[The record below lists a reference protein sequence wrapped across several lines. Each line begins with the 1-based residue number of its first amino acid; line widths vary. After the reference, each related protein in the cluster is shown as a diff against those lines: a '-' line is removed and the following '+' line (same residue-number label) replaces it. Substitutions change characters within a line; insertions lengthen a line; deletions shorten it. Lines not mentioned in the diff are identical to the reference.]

1 MDHLSRLLEEHR
13 DVTRR
18 YFLQLGAAGMAGLA
32 VSPLW
37 AQDAEGDRLL
47 AEAIAQLEYL
57 TPEAKFAGGGRGN
70 PPPYKLTPE
79 QRREVGLDR
88 ETWQLEVIADPTSD
102 VQIESPLSKELG
114 TALDWSG
121 LMALAEKHAV
131 RYMKAMTCLNVDRVF
146 GMGLWEGVPLREV
159 IWMTRPVANLRRV
172 WYHGY
177 HSDPA
182 KPGPGFQSS
191 LSINRVLEDPPG
203 EQPVILAYKMN
214 GDWLAPKRGGPVRL
228 VVPDG
233 YGFKSIK
240 WLQRVVLTN
249 DPAPNDT
256 YAGQNND
263 VDTTMKT
270 FARFL
275 NAPKKLKAGQPAAL
289 TGVAQVGMSGLSKVQ
304 YCLRPASQSAS
315 PDDPYLTQA
324 DWQDADILPPP
335 EHWGGGLPDGRL
347 PPIPRQFDAQGRP
360 LTWPM
365 RYAIA
370 HWAALLTAPAA
381 GQYELCC
388 RTIDAN
394 GIAQPLPRPLPKSGR
409 NEIQRIAVDGR
420 GVSVANVVKAWD
432 QGAALLGRASDPVA
446 QRFLTET
453 ETRRGWFRP
462 RPTAAGSGTAGLG
475 RRDASQRPQG
485 STNARETRICSPWAD
500 T

>member
-1 MDHLSRLLEEHR
+1 MDQHDRFLEEHR

-18 YFLQLGAAGMAGLA
+18 YFMKLGAAGVASVGFAPLLA
-32 VSPLW
+32 HGTEREP
-37 AQDAEGDRLL
+37 LL

-57 TPEAKFAGGGRGN
+57 TPEANFAGGGRGN

-102 VQIESPLSKELG
+102 VQIENPLSKELG

-121 LMALAEKHAV
+121 LMALAEKHSV
-131 RYMKAMTCLNVDRVF
+131 RYMKAMTCLNVDKVF

-159 IWMTRPVANLRRV
+159 IWMTRPKANLRRV

-203 EQPVILAYKMN
+203 EHPVILAYKMN

-228 VVPDG
+228 VLPDG

-249 DPAPNDT
+249 DPNPNDT
-256 YAGQNND
+256 YAGRNND

-270 FARFL
+270 FARFIA
-275 NAPKKLKAGQPAAL
+275 APKKLKAGQRAAL

-304 YCLRPASQSAS
+304 YCLQPASKPESQ
-315 PDDPYLTQA
+315 DDPYLSEA
-324 DWQDADILPPP
+324 DWQDAEILPPP
-335 EHWGGGLPDGRL
+335 KHWGGGLPDGRL
-347 PPIPRQFDAQGRP
+347 PAVPRQFDEQGRP

-381 GQYELCC
+381 GKYNLCC

-409 NEIQRIAVDGR
+409 NNIQRIQMTV
-420 GVSVANVVKAWD
+420 
-432 QGAALLGRASDPVA
+432 
-446 QRFLTET
+446 ET
-453 ETRRGWFRP
+453 
-462 RPTAAGSGTAGLG
+462 
-475 RRDASQRPQG
+475 
-485 STNARETRICSPWAD
+485 
-500 T
+500 